1 MPILTDATDYYSISQ
16 IEYTTIRSPIASIR
30 EVDQNILCIQY
41 PRGVWWWLG
50 GCGLCGVGLVCLS
63 GGGLIYESVLKIG
76 GLIGFC

>member
-1 MPILTDATDYYSISQ
+1 MQASDAGDVMTIAALCSDTDCTDYTDY
-16 IEYTTIRSPIASIR
+16 
-30 EVDQNILCIQY
+30 QY